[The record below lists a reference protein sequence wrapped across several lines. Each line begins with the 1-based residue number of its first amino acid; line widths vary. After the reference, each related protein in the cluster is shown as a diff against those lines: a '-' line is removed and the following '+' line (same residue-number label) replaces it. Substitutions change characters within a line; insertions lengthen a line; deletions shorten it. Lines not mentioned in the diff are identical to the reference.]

1 MVGGA
6 ELRSTAEKPKELP
19 WKDTSG
25 FPKDTLWI
33 PAAIH
38 GYPERA
44 RNVFKI
50 TKTRPREEIFNGY
63 ILYIFVWFIFS

>member
-19 WKDTSG
+19 WEDSSG

-33 PAAIH
+33 QDALNR
-38 GYPERA
+38 YPEGA
-44 RNVFKI
+44 RKVSKVTDIYYTFLC
-50 TKTRPREEIFNGY
+50 FFY
-63 ILYIFVWFIFS
+63 ILVIPH